1 MITFLQM
8 QSRCR
13 DDLMASTS
21 STLFTTERIK
31 DLLKEAH
38 LWATALYSFPALEK
52 ARVAVLP
59 SVFGGDQYMDYPT
72 DYRTDTMAEF
82 IYVDGKAFKR
92 IGWPEFTEH
101 IRLHPSSSTR
111 LFADYGRQ
119 VFIYPHQ
126 TAGVEVILWGQ
137 VQATQLSGDSDETI
151 FSRHDESGNQAI
163 VDKAHADGIRNIDS
177 TLADRLEQ
185 GAVTKLSI
193 IWDKIAKR
201 QQYAQPRNK
210 AMFNVP
216 DFFGGGGLSS
226 YYGFNEEE
234 D

>member
-8 QSRCR
+8 QSRLR

-21 STLFTTERIK
+21 STLFTTDRIK
-31 DLLKEAH
+31 DLLEESH
-38 LWATALYSFPALEK
+38 LWATALYLWPALER
-52 ARVAVLP
+52 ARTATLP

-72 DYRTDTMAEF
+72 DFRTDTMAEY
-82 IYVDGKAFKR
+82 IYVDSKPFKR
-92 IGWPEFTEH
+92 MGWPEFVEH
-101 IRLHPSSSTR
+101 IRLYPSSPTR

-126 TAGVEVILWGQ
+126 TAGADVILWGQ
-137 VQATQLSGDSDETI
+137 IQATQLSGDSDETI
-151 FSRHDESGNQAI
+151 FSRHDESGNLAI
-163 VDKAHADGIRNIDS
+163 VEKAHADGIRNIDS
-177 TLADRLEQ
+177 TLADKLEQ

-210 AMFNVP
+210 AMFEIP
-216 DFFGGGGLSS
+216 DFYGNGGLSS
-226 YYGFNEEE
+226 YYGFNEE
-234 D
+234 DD